1 MKFPLIVIGGFPGS
15 APQGKGSAWTMVR
28 SAKQLPLLSARLH
41 GPADYLGY
49 KTSVLFKKDTNNGL
63 MLHIDHSN
71 RA

>member
-1 MKFPLIVIGGFPGS
+1 
-15 APQGKGSAWTMVR
+15 MVQ